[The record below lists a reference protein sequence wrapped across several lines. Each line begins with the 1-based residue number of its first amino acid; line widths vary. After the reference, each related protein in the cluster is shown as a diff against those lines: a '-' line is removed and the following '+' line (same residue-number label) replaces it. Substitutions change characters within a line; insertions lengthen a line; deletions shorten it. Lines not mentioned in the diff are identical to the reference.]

1 MRRRDLLAL
10 APLALGPF
18 AVASGGLLVP
28 RRLLA
33 APPAPG
39 ARKFLFIYAYGGW
52 DTTMV
57 FTPMFHNPLV
67 DTEADAT
74 TATVNGVTFVDSARR
89 PKVRQF
95 FEQWGDRACVVNGME
110 VRSVTHERCQRIL
123 LTGSSESGKD
133 DWAAIMA
140 GLSTE
145 DLLLPHLVVSGPS
158 FTTEFS
164 SRVVRIGDNGQLPAL
179 LDGSAIG
186 NSTTPVPPPSAAADT
201 LADAFVQDR
210 LATFAGAAGAGRAAT
225 FAERYADALSDVS
238 ALEGLSLDLDPDA
251 GGCSRDIASD
261 AASALDAFELGIAR
275 CAITR
280 HDGWCAV
287 GWDTHTNNSFQSL
300 HYDELFGFLSDTMAD
315 LDSRTSATGG
325 RLRDEVTIVILSEMG
340 RHPRINGGGGRDHWT
355 FTSCML
361 LGAGV
366 RGGQSIGQLDNNAL
380 GAPIDL
386 ATGELDAGGESLLP
400 GHLGATLL
408 HLAGIDPG
416 EWVTQGAP
424 LLAAVED

>member
-1 MRRRDLLAL
+1 MLKNLSRRGLFAL
-10 APLALGPF
+10 AP
-18 AVASGGLLVP
+18 SGLLLP

-33 APPAPG
+33 APAAPG

-57 FTPMFHNPLV
+57 FTPMFDKPLV
-67 DTEADAT
+67 DTEPDAT
-74 TATVNGVTFVDSARR
+74 TATVNGVTFVDSPQR
-89 PKVRQF
+89 PAVRQF
-95 FEQWGDRACVVNGME
+95 FERWGDRACVVNGIE

-123 LTGSSESGKD
+123 LTGSAESGKD

-140 GLSTE
+140 GVSTE

-164 SRVVRIGDNGQLPAL
+164 SRVVRIGDNGQLNLL
-179 LDGSAIG
+179 LDGTALRQS
-186 NSTTPVPPPSAAADT
+186 STPVVSPNPDTET
-201 LADAFVQDR
+201 LADAFVRDR
-210 LATFAGAAGAGRAAT
+210 LATFSATAGAGRAAT
-225 FAERYADALSDVS
+225 FAERYRDALGDVE
-238 ALEGLSLDLDPDA
+238 ALKDLASSLDLDPDA

-280 HDGWCAV
+280 HDGWCSV
-287 GWDTHTNNSFQSL
+287 GWDTHVNNTFQVM
-300 HYDELFGFLSDTMAD
+300 HYEELFGFLSEIMAD
-315 LDSRTSATGG
+315 LETRTSATGG
-325 RLRDEVTIVILSEMG
+325 RLRDEVTIVVLSEMG
-340 RHPRINGGGGRDHWT
+340 RHPQLNLGAGRDHWT

-366 RGGQSIGQLDNNAL
+366 RGGQSIGMLDSNAL
-380 GAPIDL
+380 GLAVDL
-386 ATGELDAGGESLLP
+386 ATGELDDGGEALVP

-408 HLAGIDPG
+408 HLADIDPA

-424 LLAAVED
+424 ILGALET

>member
-1 MRRRDLLAL
+1 MLRRRDLLAL
-10 APLALGPF
+10 APFALG
-18 AVASGGLLVP
+18 AGGLLVP

-52 DTTMV
+52 DTSMV
-57 FTPMFHNPLV
+57 FTPMFDNPLV
-67 DTEADAT
+67 DTEPDAT
-74 TATVNGVTFVDSARR
+74 TASVNGVTFVDSAQR
-89 PKVRQF
+89 PNVRQF
-95 FEQWGDRACVVNGME
+95 FEQWGDRACVANGME

-158 FTTEFS
+158 FTSEFS
-164 SRVVRIGDNGQLPAL
+164 SRVVRIGDNGQLNAL
-179 LDGSAIG
+179 LDGSALA
-186 NSTTPVPPPSAAADT
+186 NSTTAVPSPSSAADS
-201 LADAFVQDR
+201 LADAFVRDR
-210 LATFAGAAGAGRAAT
+210 LTMFGAAAGAGRAAT
-225 FAERYADALSDVS
+225 FADRYQDALSDVA
-238 ALEGLSLDLDPDA
+238 ALDGLRLDLDPDA

-287 GWDTHTNNSFQSL
+287 GWDTHTNNNLQSL
-300 HYDELFGFLSDTMAD
+300 HYDELFGFLSDTLAD
-315 LDSRTSATGG
+315 LESRTSASGG
-325 RLRDEVTIVILSEMG
+325 RLRDEVTIVVLSEMG
-340 RHPRINGGGGRDHWT
+340 RHPQINSGGGRDHWT

-361 LGAGV
+361 IGAGV
-366 RGGQSIGQLDNNAL
+366 RGGQSIGKLDSNAL
-380 GAPIDL
+380 GTPIDL
-386 ATGELDAGGESLLP
+386 ATGELDTGGESLLP

-408 HLAGIDPG
+408 HLAGIDPA

-424 LLAAVED
+424 ILAAVEG